1 MRTHALAPA
10 RRRGSAI
17 LVAAAM
23 VGALTV
29 FAIFQQYLARQS
41 MVVVQRAH
49 LSGLAV
55 LQGESAIEE
64 LVDQFAT
71 RANDPSTE
79 LFAELRELMRAPW
92 QRRDLAPFL
101 SLPGIVVQPQ
111 IGFIG
116 ASPGSPD
123 SLTSEITG
131 FEARLRGPRYAE
143 ADRGTEE
150 FTAIL
155 TVAVFTRAANPR
167 GEMERR
173 VSATY
178 EVRGLLTSPP
188 RPFDQS
194 GLFVQNTGAVVD
206 LSAVDREKDQLIQ
219 DYEAFRQRLEAVA
232 GSQGTA
238 GPRLTQL
245 FEGMASREEMAAAL
259 PAHGPLATGALAGPR
274 HGAILTAA
282 SLDLAGDLVRRRQ
295 QRQQLLAEFESALGQ
310 PDAVGP
316 AAYRVISSLRGAR
329 AEFDQFHAQYALID
343 PNSEGYQTNLV
354 PYFDRLQP
362 DFYRQRVHLRLAAD
376 STLFTRW
383 AAGEAQLNGVVG
395 LEPGG
400 QEVHIV
406 GQPRGQVVLL
416 TDGQHVVFDGAPP
429 GEEDAAAAPTPDR
442 LVVASVGGDVTVAG
456 DVRASVFMLAGEDAS
471 GGRLRVRSG
480 TTLTGV
486 VAIGDARPGQLA
498 LEGEIA
504 YDGSLRL
511 PSPVSAADGEGD
523 DHAAR
528 RHPGAPIQDPYT
540 FVLSPAPIF

>member
-1 MRTHALAPA
+1 
-10 RRRGSAI
+10 
-17 LVAAAM
+17 M

-64 LVDQFAT
+64 LVDQFAS

-79 LFAELRELMRAPW
+79 LFEALRELMRSPW
-92 QRRDLAPFL
+92 SQLDVAPFL
-101 SLPGIVVQPQ
+101 SMPEITIQPQ
-111 IGFIG
+111 SGFIG
-116 ASPGSPD
+116 ASAGNPD
-123 SLTSEITG
+123 SLTSEITE
-131 FEARLRGPRYAE
+131 FHARLRAPRYAA

-155 TVAVFTRAANPR
+155 TLSVIARAAKPR
-167 GEMERR
+167 GEMKRR

-194 GLFVQNTGAVVD
+194 GLFVQNAGAVVD
-206 LSAVDREKDQLIQ
+206 LGSVDSEKDQLIQ
-219 DYEAFRQRLEAVA
+219 DYESFRQRLESVA
-232 GSQGTA
+232 GSQGEA

-245 FEGMASREEMAAAL
+245 SEGMASQEEMSAAL
-259 PAHGPLATGALAGPR
+259 PAHGPLSTGALAGPR
-274 HGAILTAA
+274 HGAVITAA
-282 SLDLAGDLVRRRQ
+282 SLDLAGDLVRRRN
-295 QRQQLLAEFESALGQ
+295 QRTQLLSEFESALGQ

-316 AAYRVISSLRGAR
+316 AAYKVISSLRGAR
-329 AEFDQFHAQYALID
+329 AEFDRFHAQYALID
-343 PNSEGYQTNLV
+343 ASSEGYQSGLA

-376 STLFTRW
+376 SPLFTRW

-406 GQPRGQVVLL
+406 GQPKGQVVLV
-416 TDGQHVVFDGAPP
+416 TEGQHVVFDGPPP
-429 GEEDAAAAPTPDR
+429 GAEDAAVEEAAIPDR
-442 LVVASVGGDVTVAG
+442 IIVASIGGDVTVAG
-456 DVRASVFMLAGEDAS
+456 DVKASVFLVAGDGAT
-471 GGRLRVRSG
+471 GGRLRIRAG
-480 TTLTGV
+480 TTLYGV
-486 VAIGDARPGQLA
+486 VAIGEGSSGQLA
-498 LEGEIA
+498 LEGHIS
-504 YDGSLRL
+504 YDGSLRF
-511 PSPVSAADGEGD
+511 PTPVAGEDEDD
-523 DHAAR
+523 DHSGHGHR
-528 RHPGAPIQDPYT
+528 RGPSQDPYT
-540 FVLSPAPIF
+540 IVLSPAPIF